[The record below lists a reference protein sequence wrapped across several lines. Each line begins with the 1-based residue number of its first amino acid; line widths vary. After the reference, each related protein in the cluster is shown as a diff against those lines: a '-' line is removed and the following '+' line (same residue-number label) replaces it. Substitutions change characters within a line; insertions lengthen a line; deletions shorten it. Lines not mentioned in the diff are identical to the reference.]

1 MNLFVDCEGLD
12 MQRWAVD
19 GLLHKG
25 IGALTGSLVI
35 DVPIGVYRIH
45 GDNRFTKHLPLE
57 ALRNFDVTGE
67 QTKASGEAAVLLRH
81 LLQHAER
88 FGARVGHPSQFIA
101 VAHDL
106 ATKAG
111 GKASL
116 YREFTE
122 NYEAVTGAIGS
133 DVAKLTPG
141 TDGRPYAVPRKN
153 ERPSGA
159 PPRRVIDS
167 ICRIVKDRK

>member
-133 DVAKLTPG
+133 EAARSWQQRMA
-141 TDGRPYAVPRKN
+141 GRRFRA
-153 ERPSGA
+153 
-159 PPRRVIDS
+159 S
-167 ICRIVKDRK
+167 ILRILQALRLGG